1 MNGALQVGLEAFSS
15 PFKGGKRMKR
25 RRKPH
30 WVLLALLLALLYL
43 PLRAPSAVECS
54 AGTQQ
59 VRRLVPVGRAV
70 GIKLFS
76 HGVMVVGLE
85 NVDTGQGSRSPAR
98 ESGLKV
104 GDIITELDGESV
116 NTIEDVSA
124 IVERNGPE
132 PLSIT
137 ALRKGQPLAT
147 TALPCLSGDAYRLGA
162 WIRDSMAGIGT
173 VTWYDPASGT
183 FCALGHGI
191 NDVDT
196 TVLMPLKNGGIMA
209 ASVTAVQKGS
219 PGAPGQLHGS
229 FDLSRDLG
237 TLTGNTESGVF
248 GQLCEGEFPG
258 EAMEVARRE
267 QVHTGAATILCNV
280 DGNEVREYSVELL
293 RIYPSA
299 ASETRNLMVQVTD
312 EVLLERT
319 GGIVQGMSGSPIL
332 QDGHLVGAVTHVW
345 VRPCSPLH
353 WKTPRSECCGELP
366 LKRRFPAGQ
375 SPPRAP
381 SCPRCRFRPR
391 PGPPCPAFHSPA
403 ESGRGCTW
411 RRTFCP

>member
-1 MNGALQVGLEAFSS
+1 MNGALQEGLEAFSRPS
-15 PFKGGKRMKR
+15 KGGERMKR

-54 AGTQQ
+54 AGTQP

-85 NVDTGQGSRSPAR
+85 NVDTGQGCRSPAR

-124 IVERNGPE
+124 IVERRGSE
-132 PLSIT
+132 PLSVT
-137 ALRKGQPLAT
+137 ALRRGKELNT
-147 TALPCLSGDAYRLGA
+147 TAVPCLSAEGYRLGA

-196 TVLMPLKNGGIMA
+196 TVLMPLKNGGIMD
-209 ASVTAVQKGS
+209 ASITAVEQGGVGS
-219 PGAPGQLHGS
+219 PGQLHGR

-237 TLTGNTESGVF
+237 SLTGNTDSGVF
-248 GQLCEGEFPG
+248 GQLYEGEFPG
-258 EAMEVARRE
+258 QAVEVARRSH
-267 QVHTGAATILCNV
+267 VRTGSASILCNV
-280 DGNEVREYSVELL
+280 EGDEVREYCVEIL

-299 ASETRNLMVQVTD
+299 ASDTRNLMVQVTD
-312 EVLLERT
+312 PELLEKT

-332 QDGHLVGAVTHVW
+332 QDGRLVGAVTHVLINDPTRGYGILAENM
-345 VRPCSPLH
+345 V
-353 WKTPRSECCGELP
+353 K
-366 LKRRFPAGQ
+366 A
-375 SPPRAP
+375 AP
-381 SCPRCRFRPR
+381 
-391 PGPPCPAFHSPA
+391 
-403 ESGRGCTW
+403 
-411 RRTFCP
+411 